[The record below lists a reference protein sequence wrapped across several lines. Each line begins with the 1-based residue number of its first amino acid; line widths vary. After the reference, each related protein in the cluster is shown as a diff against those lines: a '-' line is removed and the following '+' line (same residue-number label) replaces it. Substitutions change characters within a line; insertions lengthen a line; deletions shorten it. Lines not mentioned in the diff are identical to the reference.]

1 MCQEPQEAKRGSMDG
16 TADARQVSLENRE
29 WWTSLDEGHWRAILT
44 QGEVTSE
51 VVAPADPHETFQFL
65 NIELRPGSSGG
76 QSAQDRDDGSATEEE
91 WQVAQ
96 LALDQGELFSL
107 PVSGANRG
115 GLLVDWNGLQG
126 FVPASHLREMPL
138 SQDPRERLAELTG
151 YIGTSVTVRLIEVD
165 PQQTRLVFSER
176 VTVTDLSPADVLD
189 SLRPGQVCQGTVTN
203 LTSFGAFVD
212 LGGIEGLIHISELS
226 WDRVRSPGDVL
237 RPGQMVEVYVLGVNP
252 DEGRI
257 ALSRKRLR
265 PNPWLGVEERYQV
278 GQLLEGTVTNVVSF
292 GAFVRIEEGVE
303 GLIHISELAE
313 GNLLHP
319 RNVVREGDIVRVRV
333 LNVEPSN
340 QRLGL
345 SLRQVQDVAQGFLA
359 EG

>member
-1 MCQEPQEAKRGSMDG
+1 M
-16 TADARQVSLENRE
+16 
-29 WWTSLDEGHWRAILT
+29 SLDEGHWRAILT
-44 QGEVTSE
+44 QGEVASE
-51 VVAPADPHETFQFL
+51 VVPPADPYETFQFL
-65 NIELRPGSSGG
+65 NIESRPGDPGG
-76 QSAQDRDDGSATEEE
+76 QSAVDRDDGSDTEEE

-96 LALDQGELFSL
+96 LALDRGELFCL
-107 PVSGANRG
+107 LVSGANRG

-126 FVPASHLREMPL
+126 FVPASHLKEMPR
-138 SQDPRERLAELTG
+138 SQEPRQRLAELAR
-151 YIGTSVTVRLIEVD
+151 YIGNSVTVRLIEVD

-176 VTVTDLSPADVLD
+176 ATLTDLSPTAVLN
-189 SLRPGQVCQGTVTN
+189 SLRAGQVCKGTVTN
-203 LTSFGAFVD
+203 LTSFGVFVD

-237 RPGQMVEVYVLGVNP
+237 QPGQEVEVYVLGVNA

-265 PNPWLGVEERYQV
+265 PNPWLGVEERYWV
-278 GQLLEGTVTNVVSF
+278 GQLLEGIVTNVVSF

-333 LNVEPSN
+333 LNVEAST

-345 SLRQVQDVAQGFLA
+345 SLRQVQDV
-359 EG
+359 E